1 MSRRPSAATIDDPTR
16 SGSLMASSG
25 TNQTPSGKTPA
36 ALRASSTARLV
47 LPVPPAPR
55 RVTRRLSASSRSS
68 SASSRSRPTKLVIR
82 GGKVGRLD
90 VDGPDRWEV
99 RGQTVDRQLVQ
110 PIRLD
115 EPAQAVFTEVDEGDT
130 LGQRAARERHRRLRQ
145 EDLATVGRRRHP
157 GGAVDVAADVVVA
170 TGDAFAGVETHPHA
184 DDRVRRPGLGSQRPL
199 RLDGGGDGRRCVA
212 EHDQERIAL
221 CPALDAVVRG
231 AGRTQDRVVTLED
244 RAIGNRREPLDELAS
259 SPRCR

>member
-1 MSRRPSAATIDDPTR
+1 
-16 SGSLMASSG
+16 MASSG
-25 TNQTPSGKTPA
+25 TNQTPSGKAPADTPGK
-36 ALRASSTARLV
+36 LDGEARLAR
-47 LPVPPAPR
+47 PAGSQEGHQAVVGQQPLELGELAFAPDEARHPR
-55 RVTRRLSASSRSS
+55 RE
-68 SASSRSRPTKLVIR
+68 
-82 GGKVGRLD
+82 VGRLD
-90 VDGPDRWEV
+90 VDGPDRWEL

-115 EPAQAVFTEVDEGDT
+115 EPAQAVFTEVDEGDA

-145 EDLATVGRRRHP
+145 EDLATMGRRRHP
-157 GGAVDVAADVVVA
+157 GGAVDVAPDVVVA

-212 EHDQERIAL
+212 EHDQERVAL

-244 RAIGNRREPLDELAS
+244 RAIGDRREPLDELAS